1 MYTAM
6 KQILNFYKSKYPYES
21 FYELASVK
29 IMKNKR
35 LLGDNYHY
43 LVVMG
48 KFDKN
53 KNQRRSA
60 KANGLTTQCDK
71 KIV

>member
-1 MYTAM
+1 MAGERLPVRFSLRSQLWFRWTGKCSETATSHM
-6 KQILNFYKSKYPYES
+6 QT
-21 FYELASVK
+21 
-29 IMKNKR
+29 
-35 LLGDNYHY
+35 
-43 LVVMG
+43 VMG